1 MHPKIAASLLAP
13 VLALALLAGC
23 DRPDS
28 APAAVVPDVDT
39 LALVNGVPITRS
51 DVFAYAGLEAAPGM
65 PGPENVLEELIRLE
79 LLRQEALAQGI
90 DREEDTRLIL
100 RNIEMNL
107 LASQVIERRT
117 EAMRFSE
124 AEIQAEY
131 EAQIAAYGSTEFRAR
146 HILVDGEVAAA
157 ELIVA
162 LDGGADFAELAA
174 THSLDDSGPDGGDL
188 GWFTSGQMIPSFTDA
203 VTALEPGTYTA
214 QPVETR
220 YGWHVIL
227 LEERRPIEAPP
238 LASVRPQVEEVL
250 QARALRAYMD
260 ELRAAAQIEFPLRP
274 EQP

>member
-1 MHPKIAASLLAP
+1 MHPKIAASLLAL
-13 VLALALLAGC
+13 VLPLALLAGC
-23 DRPDS
+23 DRPDP
-28 APAAVVPDVDT
+28 APAAVAPDVDT

-51 DVFAYAGLEAAPGM
+51 DVFAYAGFEAAPGM
-65 PGPENVLEELIRLE
+65 PSPENVLEELINLE
-79 LLRQEALAQGI
+79 LLRQQALAEGI
-90 DREEDTRLIL
+90 DREEETRIIL
-100 RNIEMNL
+100 RNLETNL

-117 EAMRFSE
+117 HAMRFSE
-124 AEIQAEY
+124 AEVQAEY
-131 EAQIAAYGSTEFRAR
+131 EAQIGAYGSTEFRAR
-146 HILVDGEVAAA
+146 HILVDTEDAAA
-157 ELIVA
+157 ELIAA
-162 LDGGADFAELAA
+162 LDGGADFAELAE
-174 THSLDDSGPDGGDL
+174 THSTDDSGPDGGDL

-238 LASVRPQVEEVL
+238 LASVRLQVEEIL

-260 ELRAAAQIEFPLRP
+260 ELRAGARIEFPIRP